1 MDQSGD
7 VQASI
12 HFLRRDARLAK
23 EKPYILRYLPDTP
36 ELPVKNIEFDN
47 VAAVTI
53 HDLRPRLDSINFNS
67 SGIAVTK
74 IDVGMTYED
83 FSDAAKIELVYLPQ
97 LKEHIRQFLGAK
109 SVSIIPHIVG
119 TAGPSEV
126 MGPPELEVTMAL
138 FKIRKRHPNF
148 PVSTGIQ
155 YDYEQPTNI
164 AHVGMWVHVLFLTLL
179 SKSLSV
185 PY

>member
-1 MDQSGD
+1 MDQPRD

-12 HFLRRDARLAK
+12 HFLRRNARFAQ

-36 ELPVKNIEFDN
+36 ELLVNNIEFDN

-53 HDLRPRLDSINFNS
+53 LDLRPRLESINFDS

-74 IDVGMTYED
+74 IDIGMTYED
-83 FSDAAKIELVYLPQ
+83 FSNAAKIEFEYLPQ
-97 LKEHIRQFLGAK
+97 LKQHIRQFLGAK
-109 SVSIIPHIVG
+109 SVTIIPHIVG
-119 TAGPSEV
+119 TAGPSEL

-164 AHVGMWVHVLFLTLL
+164 AHVGMWVHVLFIT
-179 SKSLSV
+179 SLS
-185 PY
+185 